1 MFFSISSFG
10 VSSISKENKD
20 FIDSLID
27 YYISESE
34 SYRQIAEN
42 FVPEVES
49 VPDTAFG
56 IITGCVYSGFLQA
69 YQNQQQTP
77 GLDDMREFNQI
88 IKERAPL
95 IKKSIL
101 EPKVLEIEEN
111 SKEEIKE
118 ETISKEETKKD
129 TED

>member
-1 MFFSISSFG
+1 MIYQRQLNKLG
-10 VSSISKENKD
+10 KIEKVMVISKENKD

-42 FVPEVES
+42 FLPEVES

-56 IITGCVYSGFLQA
+56 IITGCVYSGFLQS
-69 YQNQQQTP
+69 YQNQQLTP
-77 GLDDMREFNQI
+77 DLEDMQEFNQMI
-88 IKERAPL
+88 RERAPE

-101 EPKVLEIEEN
+101 GLSEVQADEKESEN
-111 SKEEIKE
+111 ESDQDSAEN
-118 ETISKEETKKD
+118 
-129 TED
+129 

>member
-1 MFFSISSFG
+1 MNQTKDMT
-10 VSSISKENKD
+10 ISKENKE

-27 YYISESE
+27 YYISESQ
-34 SYRQIAEN
+34 SYKQIAEN
-42 FVPEVES
+42 FVPEIES

-69 YQNQQQTP
+69 LQNQQLAP
-77 GLDDMREFNQI
+77 SLEDMREFNQI

-101 EPKVLEIEEN
+101 EANILQTDEKIPKNESNNNIEDSSKLE
-111 SKEEIKE
+111 
-118 ETISKEETKKD
+118 
-129 TED
+129 

>member
-1 MFFSISSFG
+1 MA
-10 VSSISKENKD
+10 ISKENKD

-34 SYRQIAEN
+34 SYKQIAKN
-42 FVPEVES
+42 FVPEIES

-77 GLDDMREFNQI
+77 GLEDMKEFNQI
-88 IKERAPL
+88 IKERAAL

-101 EPKVLEIEEN
+101 DPPKPEASKKESEDAPRNLN
-111 SKEEIKE
+111 SE
-118 ETISKEETKKD
+118 KD
-129 TED
+129 FN